1 MKNKKGLILVLIIL
15 MSVGFAAV
23 TTTLIIN
30 GTTIV
35 AENEEDYQVYFSGAI
50 IDKEDYTNEII
61 SKDKKTITFE
71 TKELMKENDTS
82 ELKYDVTNG
91 STQYDASVSIKV
103 SKENDDLIEVTN
115 TYDDSK
121 KLSARETRTG
131 VLTVRLKKG
140 ITEAKD
146 VKIKV
151 ELIFNAE
158 EREEIDNTPITS
170 KVYSISGYFV
180 DKEGN
185 AMPNANIAVFSENP
199 QFVTT
204 DDYGYFYVG
213 NLERGNHE
221 LYYIEKTDVNK
232 TKEEIKKNAIDET
245 NVTTSS
251 TKTIVFDNGHEIKDK
266 VVGE

>member
-1 MKNKKGLILVLIIL
+1 MKNKKGLIFVLIIL

-121 KLSARETRTG
+121 K
-131 VLTVRLKKG
+131 
-140 ITEAKD
+140 
-146 VKIKV
+146 VKC
-151 ELIFNAE
+151 
-158 EREEIDNTPITS
+158 
-170 KVYSISGYFV
+170 
-180 DKEGN
+180 
-185 AMPNANIAVFSENP
+185 
-199 QFVTT
+199 
-204 DDYGYFYVG
+204 
-213 NLERGNHE
+213 
-221 LYYIEKTDVNK
+221 
-232 TKEEIKKNAIDET
+232 
-245 NVTTSS
+245 
-251 TKTIVFDNGHEIKDK
+251 
-266 VVGE
+266 